1 MKSHT
6 RLGLMV
12 IESILKMAQQSVKI
26 IATRKENIIL
36 QIFSFPRYS
45 HSMTILEYKSV
56 YNVKLEEVTLSHIIK
71 QMKTNDDPR

>member
-1 MKSHT
+1 M
-6 RLGLMV
+6 
-12 IESILKMAQQSVKI
+12 KI

-56 YNVKLEEVTLSHIIK
+56 YNVKLEEVTLLHIIK
-71 QMKTNDDPR
+71 QMKTHQ

>member
-1 MKSHT
+1 M
-6 RLGLMV
+6 
-12 IESILKMAQQSVKI
+12 KI

-56 YNVKLEEVTLSHIIK
+56 YNVKLEEVTLSVCHIIK

>member
-6 RLGLMV
+6 RLGWMLIV
-12 IESILKMAQQSVKI
+12 SILKMSRLYQSVKI

-56 YNVKLEEVTLSHIIK
+56 FNVKLEEVT
-71 QMKTNDDPR
+71 

>member
-1 MKSHT
+1 M
-6 RLGLMV
+6 
-12 IESILKMAQQSVKI
+12 KI
-26 IATRKENIIL
+26 IAKRKENIIL

-56 YNVKLEEVTLSHIIK
+56 YNVKLEEVPLSHIIK

>member
-1 MKSHT
+1 M
-6 RLGLMV
+6 
-12 IESILKMAQQSVKI
+12 KI

-56 YNVKLEEVTLSHIIK
+56 YNVKLEEVPLSHIIK
-71 QMKTNDDPR
+71 QMKTNDDSR

>member
-1 MKSHT
+1 M
-6 RLGLMV
+6 
-12 IESILKMAQQSVKI
+12 KI

-56 YNVKLEEVTLSHIIK
+56 YNVKLEEVPLSHIIK

>member
-1 MKSHT
+1 M
-6 RLGLMV
+6 
-12 IESILKMAQQSVKI
+12 KI
-26 IATRKENIIL
+26 IANRKENIIL

-56 YNVKLEEVTLSHIIK
+56 YNVKLEEVTLSHIVR

>member
-6 RLGLMV
+6 RLGWMLIV
-12 IESILKMAQQSVKI
+12 SILKMAQQSVKI

-56 YNVKLEEVTLSHIIK
+56 YNVKLEEVT
-71 QMKTNDDPR
+71 

>member
-6 RLGLMV
+6 RLGLMM

-26 IATRKENIIL
+26 IANRKENIIL

-56 YNVKLEEVTLSHIIK
+56 YNVKLEEVTYNCYTLSDK
-71 QMKTNDDPR
+71 